1 MTSPDEMTALRESA
15 GFAETDTVVSL
26 RISGAGAFALL
37 DRLSTSPLYLREGQ
51 MRHTLFL
58 TEAAVPLADVYIA
71 CDEMGFLV
79 LARGPSEEDLLVH
92 MLRVKK
98 EFLPEDEVSI
108 VSLSSDHAHWT
119 LSGPYAWE
127 IAAAF
132 LGPSV
137 MGMPYLSLL
146 VMNDVFC
153 FRAGNTGE
161 YGYDFLIPR
170 GAAASY
176 RKKLMDVGAPR
187 GMQTISRAAL
197 DLAALE
203 NWYFNPD
210 ILRPTP
216 WTASLTPIELQLQCQ
231 VDYGRDFWGA
241 DALRAR
247 RAEGA
252 KVRVT
257 CFTAPQVP
265 PAGSP
270 ITLDGRGLGEVLAAD
285 WSHTRGE
292 CVGIALIAIAYAH
305 PHIDAF
311 IAKVGDQAIPLRTHS
326 APVLNNR
333 SLYVNPHRHTFASRN
348 KDMFPPLVLR

>member
-1 MTSPDEMTALRESA
+1 
-15 GFAETDTVVSL
+15 
-26 RISGAGAFALL
+26 
-37 DRLSTSPLYLREGQ
+37 

-71 CDEMGFLV
+71 SDEVGFLV
-79 LARGPSEEDLLVH
+79 LARGPSEQDLLAH
-92 MLRVKK
+92 LLRVK
-98 EFLPEDEVSI
+98 EQFVPEDDVAV
-108 VSLSSDHAHWT
+108 VSLSKDHAHWT

-146 VMNDVFC
+146 VVNDVFC

-161 YGYDFLIPR
+161 YGYDFLVPR
-170 GAAASY
+170 AAAQDY
-176 RKKLMDVGAPR
+176 RKKLMDAGAPR
-187 GMQTISRAAL
+187 GLQTIGRAAL

-210 ILRPTP
+210 VLRNAP
-216 WTASLTPIELQLQCQ
+216 WASSLTPIELQLQCQ
-231 VDYGRDFWGA
+231 VDYRRDFWGA

-252 KVRVT
+252 NVRVT

-265 PAGSP
+265 PVRS
-270 ITLDGRGLGEVLAAD
+270 TVSLEGRALGQILAAD

-292 CVGIALIAIAYAH
+292 CVGIALLAIAYAH

-311 IAKVGDQAIPLRTHS
+311 VATVGQKSIPMRTHS

-333 SLYVNPHRHTFASRN
+333 SLYVNPHRHTYASRD
-348 KDMFPPLVLR
+348 KDTFPPLVLP